1 MSIEDFLS
9 HFKNVRKTSNGWQAC
24 CPAHEDK
31 KASLS
36 ISVKEEK
43 ILLYDHA
50 GCSHEAILE
59 AADLKAK
66 DLFLDS
72 KPSGGKPEIS
82 VIYDYTDEK
91 GETLFQTVR
100 FIPKDFRQ
108 RRPDG
113 RGGWEWN
120 LKGVRLVPYRLPDL
134 LKSSQVCIVEGEKDA
149 DNLWKHGIPATCNPM
164 GAGKWHAEWSKL
176 FEGKEVV
183 IIPDLD
189 EPGRKHAF
197 DVGKKLYG
205 HALRI
210 RVLELPKKP
219 HVKDVSDWFAQ
230 GGTKDELLKLIAE
243 AKEWRPPG
251 AKPPLPVLKAFTA
264 SDLEDMIFP
273 EPKWAVPGLLP
284 EGLTILAGRPKR
296 GKSWMGL
303 GIALAVASGG
313 KALGKIDVEKG
324 DALYLALEDNPR
336 RLQNRLAVLKD
347 PGTSLPSR
355 LHLVTE
361 FLPLQMGGM
370 QSLLLWL
377 DKHPKTHLVVID
389 TLGRILPS
397 GKGNNN
403 QFVDDY
409 QFIGKLQ
416 KLSIDR
422 GFALLV
428 IHHIRKQSAEY
439 ALDRVA
445 GTTGITG
452 AADSV
457 WVLDTGKGE
466 ASAILQVTGRDIETQ
481 EIGMKFEN
489 GIWSSLG
496 PAEEVALSGERKEII
511 TLLEEN
517 GPMYPKVI
525 GDILR
530 KNASTTRNLLFL
542 MKQKNLIIN
551 TPDGR
556 YALPPNTSIRP

>member
-1 MSIEDFLS
+1 
-9 HFKNVRKTSNGWQAC
+9 
-24 CPAHEDK
+24 
-31 KASLS
+31 
-36 ISVKEEK
+36 
-43 ILLYDHA
+43 
-50 GCSHEAILE
+50 
-59 AADLKAK
+59 
-66 DLFLDS
+66 
-72 KPSGGKPEIS
+72 
-82 VIYDYTDEK
+82 
-91 GETLFQTVR
+91 
-100 FIPKDFRQ
+100 
-108 RRPDG
+108 
-113 RGGWEWN
+113 
-120 LKGVRLVPYRLPDL
+120 
-134 LKSSQVCIVEGEKDA
+134 
-149 DNLWKHGIPATCNPM
+149 
-164 GAGKWHAEWSKL
+164 
-176 FEGKEVV
+176 
-183 IIPDLD
+183 
-189 EPGRKHAF
+189 
-197 DVGKKLYG
+197 
-205 HALRI
+205 
-210 RVLELPKKP
+210 
-219 HVKDVSDWFAQ
+219 
-230 GGTKDELLKLIAE
+230 
-243 AKEWRPPG
+243 
-251 AKPPLPVLKAFTA
+251 
-264 SDLEDMIFP
+264 
-273 EPKWAVPGLLP
+273 
-284 EGLTILAGRPKR
+284 
-296 GKSWMGL
+296 
-303 GIALAVASGG
+303 
-313 KALGKIDVEKG
+313 
-324 DALYLALEDNPR
+324 
-336 RLQNRLAVLKD
+336 
-347 PGTSLPSR
+347 
-355 LHLVTE
+355 
-361 FLPLQMGGM
+361 
-370 QSLLLWL
+370 
-377 DKHPKTHLVVID
+377 
-389 TLGRILPS
+389 LGRILPS